1 MAFFLAPLGEIILEG
16 MAAGMATNMGK
27 EVYDTFAPK
36 LKDGASDLI
45 GQKIGGY
52 AHDNPNG
59 FVAVYVNVSIPANP
73 EFGVYENTGLDNVPA
88 PKSTLAISIV
98 TTPLP
103 G

>member
-45 GQKIGGY
+45 GKKIGGY

-59 FVAVYVNVSIPANP
+59 FVAETLN
-73 EFGVYENTGLDNVPA
+73 
-88 PKSTLAISIV
+88 KSYQYSHRSSHTAHQNGHKRRGHRR
-98 TTPLP
+98 T
-103 G
+103 

>member
-59 FVAVYVNVSIPANP
+59 FVAETLN
-73 EFGVYENTGLDNVPA
+73 
-88 PKSTLAISIV
+88 KSYQYSNR
-98 TTPLP
+98 TPHTAHQN
-103 G
+103 GHKRRGHRRT

>member
-59 FVAVYVNVSIPANP
+59 FVAETLN
-73 EFGVYENTGLDNVPA
+73 
-88 PKSTLAISIV
+88 KSYQYSHRSSHSTHQNGHPRRGHRR
-98 TTPLP
+98 T
-103 G
+103 